1 MRKGDVALMNSKS
14 RLGRRRVAARHEKN
28 NASYLEKHQEVIS
41 AATSVF
47 LKQGYENT
55 KLKDISE
62 ALDMDRAT
70 LYYYASSKKELFDE
84 VLKAASEKNV
94 SFIEELVGRDL
105 PASEKLS
112 LAVSALMQSYR
123 RDYPYLAI
131 FLQQYLQ
138 SSSEES
144 AGLAQESGS
153 WGRRYYIALHTII
166 QEGLN
171 NREFT
176 FSLPVG
182 VATNAV
188 IGMISWIHLARGP
201 NAGKAGRSE
210 RREMADEVIDRELA
224 QFILQALS
232 E

>member
-1 MRKGDVALMNSKS
+1 MNSKS

-28 NASYLEKHQEVIS
+28 NASYLEKHQEVIA

-47 LKQGYENT
+47 MKQGYENT

-62 ALDMDRAT
+62 ALEMDRAT
-70 LYYYASSKKELFDE
+70 LYYYASSKKELFEE

-94 SFIEELVGRDL
+94 NFIEDLVERQL
-105 PASEKLS
+105 PACEKLS
-112 LAVSALMQSYR
+112 LAIDALMKSYR
-123 RDYPYLAI
+123 HDYPYLAI

-153 WGRRYYIALHTII
+153 WGRRYYVALHAII
-166 QEGLN
+166 QEGLK
-171 NREFT
+171 NREFA

-201 NAGKAGRSE
+201 NAAKTGKAE
-210 RREMADEVIDRELA
+210 RRGESDEVIDQELA
-224 QFILQALS
+224 QFILKALS